1 MRASRDELPLLF
13 GAEPASVRGADWG
26 GLRAVIVSLPAGAD
40 LGPLLTGLPNDR
52 CPCPHWGYV
61 IRGRMR
67 ITYADREEVVS
78 AGDLVYMPPGHT
90 GVVEEDFEWAEF
102 SPPAE
107 HDTVLE
113 VVRRNAAASPAPTR

>member
-1 MRASRDELPLLF
+1 MLMATL
-13 GAEPASVRGADWG
+13 
-26 GLRAVIVSLPAGAD
+26 
-40 LGPLLTGLPNDR
+40 
-52 CPCPHWGYV
+52 GYV

-78 AGDLVYMPPGHT
+78 AGDLVDMPPGHT

-102 SPPAE
+102 SPRAE

-113 VVRRNAAASPAPTR
+113 VVRRNATAASAPA

>member
-1 MRASRDELPLLF
+1 
-13 GAEPASVRGADWG
+13 
-26 GLRAVIVSLPAGAD
+26 
-40 LGPLLTGLPNDR
+40 
-52 CPCPHWGYV
+52 
-61 IRGRMR
+61 MR

-78 AGDLVYMPPGHT
+78 AGDVVYMPPGHT

-113 VVRRNAAASPAPTR
+113 VVRRNAAASPAPTM